1 MPPQEIAEISGS
13 AKERSFAESLRME
26 SEGVP
31 RQPTQMTETMPH
43 HRRISP
49 DTARSPFRTTPEEG

>member
-31 RQPTQMTETMPH
+31 RQPTQYDRNNASPSPH
-43 HRRISP
+43 L
-49 DTARSPFRTTPEEG
+49 A